1 MLRVLLASFALV
13 ALSVAAQA
21 EALRPLAA
29 EEPDPVAEARAAA
42 VEAYLAGGVPLE
54 RIETGERVAAPAGG
68 GVFGWLSVRLQV
80 WYPAL
85 EGDLRSG
92 GDSLDLDELGL
103 DENEIALLPEIHISL
118 GSVGIRLDGF
128 MFETDG
134 EENVDHTFTFAGIDF
149 DVNERVRSTLEL
161 SNVRVL
167 STLRVAGGDV
177 FELHIQGGVSV
188 FFFDGRLE
196 GDSSGTATESAIVP
210 IPVLGILARAKIGPV
225 LLELDVTGLV
235 IDYGEIRGTTFD
247 ARFSVGYTF
256 LKVVAVRAGFR
267 IVTIDGEAE
276 DIDIDARLSGFFVG
290 ASVQF

>member
-1 MLRVLLASFALV
+1 
-13 ALSVAAQA
+13 
-21 EALRPLAA
+21 
-29 EEPDPVAEARAAA
+29 
-42 VEAYLAGGVPLE
+42 
-54 RIETGERVAAPAGG
+54 
-68 GVFGWLSVRLQV
+68 
-80 WYPAL
+80 
-85 EGDLRSG
+85 
-92 GDSLDLDELGL
+92 
-103 DENEIALLPEIHISL
+103 
-118 GSVGIRLDGF
+118 
-128 MFETDG
+128 
-134 EENVDHTFTFAGIDF
+134 
-149 DVNERVRSTLEL
+149 
-161 SNVRVL
+161 
-167 STLRVAGGDV
+167 
-177 FELHIQGGVSV
+177 V